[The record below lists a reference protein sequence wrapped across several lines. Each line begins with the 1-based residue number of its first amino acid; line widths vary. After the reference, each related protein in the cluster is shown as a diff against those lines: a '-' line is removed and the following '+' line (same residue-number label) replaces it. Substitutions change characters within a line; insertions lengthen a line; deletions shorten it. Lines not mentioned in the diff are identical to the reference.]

1 MFLISYAFNSRV
13 YKRSFKF
20 WSFEVVSFNLK
31 FVVWGR
37 SEAIFDSRSRMRLFY
52 SQYFCLNDLFA
63 GTVIT
68 NNWGHYNIEMVIFLW
83 LLQNS
88 YMHSLPLRLKV
99 TFQCKQLFWKW
110 NWEGLSL
117 AIFVDK
123 FAKSFDNTNV
133 SFSIWIKNKNEI
145 DYDSTIEFL
154 YAKKSKN
161 I

>member
-20 WSFEVVSFNLK
+20 RRFEVVSFNLK

-63 GTVIT
+63 NGTVIT
-68 NNWGHYNIEMVIFLW
+68 NNWGHNNIEMVIFLW

-88 YMHSLPLRLKV
+88 YVHSLPLRLKV

-133 SFSIWIKNKNEI
+133 SFSIWIKNKTEI
-145 DYDSTIEFL
+145 DFDFTIVFFHS
-154 YAKKSKN
+154 KKT
-161 I
+161 